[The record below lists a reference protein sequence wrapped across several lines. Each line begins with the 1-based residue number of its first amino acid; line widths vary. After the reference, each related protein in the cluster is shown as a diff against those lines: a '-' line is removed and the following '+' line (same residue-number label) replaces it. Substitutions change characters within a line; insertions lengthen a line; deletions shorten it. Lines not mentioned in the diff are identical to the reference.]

1 MCPARWAGTSF
12 YFAFQ
17 KLTGLNLIRRN
28 QMVSLKY
35 PLLALIML
43 AVFTGFASSQL
54 SGSQMAFSG
63 DLNVAGSSF
72 SAAGNSQISAGS
84 AQSIPANNTTINSSD
99 NSTLTNQTAPQ
110 VAVSENVG
118 LNAVSSS
125 VSPVPLSG
133 GQSEQSGADVL
144 DLSAYS
150 RDRSNKNLTGYKN
163 IMYPISESRGSTAS
177 TAGAGGGCG
186 CG

>member
-1 MCPARWAGTSF
+1 
-12 YFAFQ
+12 
-17 KLTGLNLIRRN
+17 
-28 QMVSLKY
+28 MVSLKY
-35 PLLALIML
+35 PLLALVML
-43 AVFTGFASSQL
+43 GVFAGFGSSQL

-72 SAAGNSQISAGS
+72 SAADNSQLT
-84 AQSIPANNTTINSSD
+84 NNTTINSSD
-99 NSTLTNQTAPQ
+99 NSTLTNQTALQ
-110 VAVSENVG
+110 SAASENVSP
-118 LNAVSSS
+118 NAVSSS

-144 DLSAYS
+144 DLSSYS
-150 RDRSNKNLTGYKN
+150 SDRANKNLTGYKN

-186 CG
+186 C